1 MQAFPLLVQWRFNPD
16 GYHGFLSVMV
26 DLHSLTRFA
35 CLCMTRR
42 GRQRASHS
50 DAVCSQDKELEVY
63 IELPGNS
70 AQGGGM
76 EPYLGSMIE
85 PQAILSSKHG
95 CIFGTEELQEILA
108 GREAQL
114 QQKMDETMDME
125 SFLIELVD
133 TLEAIL
139 SAKRAASNG
148 SESVTYFSQI
158 TEQLDTL
165 GWHRVTH
172 MSQDLSK
179 VQIELCDA
187 SERKHLLTVTFPPG
201 YPTVPLIL
209 EPLDIPR
216 SDSEHG
222 LTGLGYL
229 STTASASSKSGYRL
243 ESVIQEAEKQ
253 LERYREFWDVMQDFD
268 DKTWV
273 IDPEKPTR
281 ADRMRRCALGNH
293 CSLQIVVD
301 PLSPRSMPETRL
313 YGPTAS
319 IEPMRA
325 KLHQNAVL
333 WDRGKLPRENLEVLL
348 ELTNGFPSPANV
360 TKDEMNIECGICY
373 SFRYEGQV
381 PDQLCSHVK
390 CQQPF
395 HRICLYEWLRS
406 VPTTRQSFHTLFG
419 ACPYCSETITTTAPK
434 T

>member
-1 MQAFPLLVQWRFNPD
+1 
-16 GYHGFLSVMV
+16 
-26 DLHSLTRFA
+26 
-35 CLCMTRR
+35 
-42 GRQRASHS
+42 
-50 DAVCSQDKELEVY
+50 
-63 IELPGNS
+63 
-70 AQGGGM
+70 
-76 EPYLGSMIE
+76 
-85 PQAILSSKHG
+85 
-95 CIFGTEELQEILA
+95 
-108 GREAQL
+108 
-114 QQKMDETMDME
+114 MDME

-139 SAKRAASNG
+139 SAKRAGNNG
-148 SESVTYFSQI
+148 SEPVTYFSQI

-187 SERKHLLTVTFPPG
+187 SGRLHLLTVTFPPG

-209 EPLDIPR
+209 EPLDIPK

-222 LTGLGYL
+222 LTGHEYL
-229 STTASASSKSGYRL
+229 STIASASSKSGYRL

-301 PLSPRSMPETRL
+301 PLSPRLMPETRL
-313 YGPTAS
+313 FGPTA
-319 IEPMRA
+319 
-325 KLHQNAVL
+325 K
-333 WDRGKLPRENLEVLL
+333 
-348 ELTNGFPSPANV
+348 LTNGFPSPANV